1 MKYEST
7 FQDQVRH
14 VRSREWDLMITENEP
29 VSVVVSDQDRDRK
42 QTVRPCETSCSCSVQ
57 GDIGLFCDHLIAVL
71 DDDDYE
77 GALTREYLKEWRNDL
92 EVQACKTQGSTEAIE
107 EKISKITE
115 VLTAID
121 ADQSMA
127 RTQFEMVSAMRETAG
142 AEAGDKTNRSIQI
155 STPEEDREIFREMV
169 RRVRVEEQDRWMPFD
184 G

>member
-1 MKYEST
+1 
-7 FQDQVRH
+7 
-14 VRSREWDLMITENEP
+14 
-29 VSVVVSDQDRDRK
+29 
-42 QTVRPCETSCSCSVQ
+42 
-57 GDIGLFCDHLIAVL
+57 VL

-92 EVQACKTQGSTEAIE
+92 EEQACQTQGSTEAIE

-127 RTQFEMVSAMRETAG
+127 RTQFEMASAMRETAG